1 MNIRQLEYFVS
12 VYEEG
17 TFSKAAARL
26 HATQPGLSTKIKQLE
41 VEVQQELFERSV
53 KGVVPTE
60 AAHRLYNH
68 ALSILKSIQET
79 MVDMDSLSGEV
90 TGFIHFGMVPSAI
103 RGLSTNLF
111 SDFIEKFPNV
121 RMELKEAFS
130 DDLVHWVRTG
140 SLDFAIVIEP
150 PETFGLTIK
159 QISEERMVL
168 MSGKKMKQK
177 PWQPV
182 DLTEFGPLK
191 LVAPSPKNGLRI
203 NLENHIRSG
212 KIDIERIT
220 EMDSVHATIEF
231 IKQSDWCAILPAT
244 AAAPEFASKSL
255 ILNPIENPNVSS
267 GFFLIQQSK
276 SSLSV
281 ASQMMV
287 AQISKT
293 LSMVEDALSSFIG
306 NVEK

>member
-1 MNIRQLEYFVS
+1 MKIRQLEYFVS

-41 VEVQQELFERSV
+41 VEIQQKLFERSV
-53 KGVVPTE
+53 KGAVPTE
-60 AAHRLYNH
+60 AAHRLYVH

-79 MVDMDSLSGEV
+79 MVEMDSLSGEV
-90 TGFIHFGMVPSAI
+90 TGFIRFGMVPSAI

-111 SDFIEKFPNV
+111 TDFFENFPNV

-130 DDLVHWVRTG
+130 DDLAHWVRSG

-150 PETFGLTIK
+150 PETSGLTIEK
-159 QISEERMVL
+159 ISEEQMVL
-168 MSGKKMKQK
+168 ISGKKMKQK
-177 PWQPV
+177 PWQPI
-182 DLTEFGPLK
+182 DLTKFGPLK

-203 NLENHIRSG
+203 NLETHIRSG
-212 KIDIERIT
+212 NIEIERMT

-231 IKQSDWCAILPAT
+231 IKQSDWCTILPAT

-255 ILNPIENPNVSS
+255 ILNPIKDPIITS

-276 SSLSV
+276 ASLSV
-281 ASQMMV
+281 ASRMMV
-287 AQISKT
+287 AQIIKT
-293 LSMVEDALSSFIG
+293 LAMVEGDLANYFKKG
-306 NVEK
+306 G